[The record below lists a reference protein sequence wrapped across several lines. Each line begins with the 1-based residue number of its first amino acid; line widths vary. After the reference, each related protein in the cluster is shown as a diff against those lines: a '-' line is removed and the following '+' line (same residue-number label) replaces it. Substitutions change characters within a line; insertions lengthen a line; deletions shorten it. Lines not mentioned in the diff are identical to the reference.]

1 MDYVPGVD
9 GKDDGQPRVLASF
22 MTALMK
28 GEPLVLVDGGEV
40 YRTFCFVDDAVE
52 SVVRMIDRPEKSIGH
67 AFNVG
72 NPHNNIQIKELA
84 ALMIELYSGL
94 TGKPLGTTRDV
105 AGVDYYG
112 KGYPFSRIR
121 PPHISPHLPTSPLLS
136 HSTSLH
142 LISPHLPFEDS
153 RPSSSLALHAS
164 AHHGAITSP
173 QVRGLRPS
181 DPFDASRQVAA
192 RLGAGDELEA
202 SDGGDDEG
210 LHRKVRGQARVE
222 TCSTGGGHARCQGSQ
237 IVAVPTQSRSR
248 S

>member
-72 NPHNNIQIKELA
+72 NPQNNIQIKELA
-84 ALMIELYSGL
+84 ALMIDLYSGL

-112 KGYPFSRIR
+112 KGYPLLSHFDLS
-121 PPHISPHLPTSPLLS
+121 PSPHTSPRISPHPPISPRIS
-136 HSTSLH
+136 HSRTSALPHPWPCMQVLTTAPARPHRYEDSDLRIPSMRLVKSQLDWEPATSLRQAMEATMKVF
-142 LISPHLPFEDS
+142 IEKYADK
-153 RPSSSLALHAS
+153 LA
-164 AHHGAITSP
+164 TK
-173 QVRGLRPS
+173 R
-181 DPFDASRQVAA
+181 AA
-192 RLGAGDELEA
+192 QEA
-202 SDGGDDEG
+202 DMPAAKA
-210 LHRKVRGQARVE
+210 LKL
-222 TCSTGGGHARCQGSQ
+222 
-237 IVAVPTQSRSR
+237 
-248 S
+248 

>member
-142 LISPHLPFEDS
+142 LPTSPHISHSRTSDLPH
-153 RPSSSLALHAS
+153 PWLCMQVLTTAS
-164 AHHGAITSP
+164 CSP
-173 QVRGLRPS
+173 
-181 DPFDASRQVAA
+181 
-192 RLGAGDELEA
+192 
-202 SDGGDDEG
+202 
-210 LHRKVRGQARVE
+210 
-222 TCSTGGGHARCQGSQ
+222 
-237 IVAVPTQSRSR
+237 
-248 S
+248 

>member
-112 KGYPFSRIR
+112 KGYPPLSHSTSPHLPTSPHISPHLPFSRIL
-121 PPHISPHLPTSPLLS
+121 PLSISPHLPTSP
-136 HSTSLH
+136 
-142 LISPHLPFEDS
+142 I
-153 RPSSSLALHAS
+153 
-164 AHHGAITSP
+164 
-173 QVRGLRPS
+173 RGLPTFLIPGS
-181 DPFDASRQVAA
+181 AC
-192 RLGAGDELEA
+192 
-202 SDGGDDEG
+202 
-210 LHRKVRGQARVE
+210 K
-222 TCSTGGGHARCQGSQ
+222 CSPRRRAL
-237 IVAVPTQSRSR
+237 PN
-248 S
+248 

>member
-112 KGYPFSRIR
+112 KGYPPLS
-121 PPHISPHLPTSPLLS
+121 HSTSPHLPTSPLRGLPTFLIPGS
-136 HSTSLH
+136 ACKCSTRRHHVPTGTRIPTFGSL
-142 LISPHLPFEDS
+142 
-153 RPSSSLALHAS
+153 RCVSSSRS
-164 AHHGAITSP
+164 
-173 QVRGLRPS
+173 
-181 DPFDASRQVAA
+181 
-192 RLGAGDELEA
+192 
-202 SDGGDDEG
+202 
-210 LHRKVRGQARVE
+210 
-222 TCSTGGGHARCQGSQ
+222 STG
-237 IVAVPTQSRSR
+237 SRR
-248 S
+248 RA